1 MFLHFRM
8 NYVNGRLD
16 SEKGKNL
23 DFRNVQRSHTLA
35 AFESSN

>member
-8 NYVNGRLD
+8 DYVNGRLD

-23 DFRNVQRSHTLA
+23 DFRNIQRSNMA
-35 AFESSN
+35 VFESSN